1 RKRQCSGSQKRTFCM
16 ASHQLAGCSD
26 DLVLTA
32 YLIRLMSVSSAS
44 AQKSLQKKRSPL
56 PFQAEVSA
64 SARPH
69 AAQVRLCISLSAILT
84 KAQTLDPRKQ
94 SCKLADSVVNAKEVS
109 GDELTTASRQ
119 GEKNTARQEQAG
131 KSCADDGAGN
141 ASRGGHD
148 AHLG

>member
-1 RKRQCSGSQKRTFCM
+1 MAMRRIIAALPQVSSDRQPCEFPLHENANAQGPRNELSASHHITSISGRDCSG
-16 ASHQLAGCSD
+16 
-26 DLVLTA
+26 DLVLRA

-84 KAQTLDPRKQ
+84 KAQTVDPRKQ
-94 SCKLADSVVNAKEVS
+94 SRKLA
-109 GDELTTASRQ
+109 ELNCSR
-119 GEKNTARQEQAG
+119 
-131 KSCADDGAGN
+131 KS
-141 ASRGGHD
+141 
-148 AHLG
+148 